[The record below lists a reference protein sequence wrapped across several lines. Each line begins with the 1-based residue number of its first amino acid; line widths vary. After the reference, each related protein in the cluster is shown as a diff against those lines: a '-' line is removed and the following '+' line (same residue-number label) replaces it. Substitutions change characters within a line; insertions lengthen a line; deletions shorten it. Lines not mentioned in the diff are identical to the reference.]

1 LRHSSFT
8 GIPASAWRMNP
19 MICSSV
25 NLLFFMPVILL
36 VDGPRKPSAGTGGR
50 GQVKEYQAAL
60 ANIKEQ
66 T

>member
-1 LRHSSFT
+1 VASLKPPLRHSSFT

-36 VDGPRKPSAGTGGR
+36 VDGPR
-50 GQVKEYQAAL
+50 
-60 ANIKEQ
+60 
-66 T
+66 